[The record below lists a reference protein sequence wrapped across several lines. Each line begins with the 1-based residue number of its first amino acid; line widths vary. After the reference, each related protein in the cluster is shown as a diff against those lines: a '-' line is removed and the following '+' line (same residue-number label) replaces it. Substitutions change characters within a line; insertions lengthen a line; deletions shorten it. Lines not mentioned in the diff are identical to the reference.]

1 MTPQAAAALRCPQG
15 HSYDMAKEGYV
26 NLLAIQKRHAADP
39 GDGKAMVRARR
50 AFLQAGYYAPF
61 QKALAELCLEYAPE
75 CGETHLLD
83 AGCGEGSYDR
93 VVYDAFAAQ
102 GRPCVLAGFDL
113 SKDAIRLAAKL
124 LPEAAFAVGGSFSA
138 PVRDGWADVLLNIF
152 SPFAEQEFCRVL
164 RSGGVLLYAVPTA
177 RHLYGMKEVLYDEP
191 YENAEQ
197 QTEYSGFTLIG
208 ERTVTDTIT
217 VEGDQIRN
225 LFAMTPY
232 FWKTPHVGALRLAA
246 KQSLTTEIGFRFLAY
261 RRV

>member
-1 MTPQAAAALRCPQG
+1 M
-15 HSYDMAKEGYV
+15 
-26 NLLAIQKRHAADP
+26 
-39 GDGKAMVRARR
+39 
-50 AFLQAGYYAPF
+50 QAGYYAPF

-152 SPFAEQEFCRVL
+152 SPFAGQEFCRVL

-177 RHLYGMKEVLYDEP
+177 RHLYGLKEVLYDEP

-246 KQSLTTEIGFRFLAY
+246 KQSLTTEIGFRFPCLPPGIMEQK
-261 RRV
+261 

>member
-1 MTPQAAAALRCPQG
+1 MAIDFLYPQYEVVRNPARCIACRACERQCSNEVHAYDDELKMMISDESRCVNCHRCVSICPTRALKIVKTD
-15 HSYDMAKEGYV
+15 HTFKE
-26 NLLAIQKRHAADP
+26 NANWS
-39 GDGKAMVRARR
+39 
-50 AFLQAGYYAPF
+50 
-61 QKALAELCLEYAPE
+61 
-75 CGETHLLD
+75 GETIM
-83 AGCGEGSYDR
+83 E
-93 VVYDAFAAQ
+93 VYRQA
-102 GRPCVLAGFDL
+102 
-113 SKDAIRLAAKL
+113 S
-124 LPEAAFAVGGSFSA
+124 
-138 PVRDGWADVLLNIF
+138 
-152 SPFAEQEFCRVL
+152 
-164 RSGGVLLYAVPTA
+164 SGGVLLYAVPTA
-177 RHLYGMKEVLYDEP
+177 RHLYGLKEVLYDEP

>member
-1 MTPQAAAALRCPQG
+1 MTAWCMMPFPPRAVPAYWPGSTFPRMPSALRQSYCRKPLLRWAAA
-15 HSYDMAKEGYV
+15 
-26 NLLAIQKRHAADP
+26 
-39 GDGKAMVRARR
+39 
-50 AFLQAGYYAPF
+50 
-61 QKALAELCLEYAPE
+61 
-75 CGETHLLD
+75 
-83 AGCGEGSYDR
+83 
-93 VVYDAFAAQ
+93 
-102 GRPCVLAGFDL
+102 
-113 SKDAIRLAAKL
+113 
-124 LPEAAFAVGGSFSA
+124 FSA